1 MGSLSETRYHT
12 LSCRYAQHWCI
23 VQACICVCVSAQQAS
38 CCKGPIESPLF
49 HTVNRGQGSYCVG
62 RCSQD
67 CSVLQIN
74 NGVYRSGFATM
85 QGAYERA
92 QADLYSAL
100 DAVERRLSQHRFLV
114 GDRCAKTAPIMA
126 CSSLSCSSRRCTR
139 NGTCECRKATGNGPF
154 MQCPPV
160 KAQLT

>member
-1 MGSLSETRYHT
+1 MRVRTAGFLLHGAHRDTSVKP
-12 LSCRYAQHWCI
+12 A
-23 VQACICVCVSAQQAS
+23 
-38 CCKGPIESPLF
+38 
-49 HTVNRGQGSYCVG
+49 NREQSSYFVG

-67 CSVLQIN
+67 RSVSQIN

-114 GDRCAKTAPIMA
+114 GDRCAEASPSFYAPA
-126 CSSLSCSSRRCTR
+126 
-139 NGTCECRKATGNGPF
+139 
-154 MQCPPV
+154 
-160 KAQLT
+160 